1 MKINKINNSAP
12 NCIEQNIVNQNKKQK
27 CNETLIAIILGKYK
41 TPLVKK

>member
-27 CNETLIAIILGKYK
+27 CNETLIAIGKYK